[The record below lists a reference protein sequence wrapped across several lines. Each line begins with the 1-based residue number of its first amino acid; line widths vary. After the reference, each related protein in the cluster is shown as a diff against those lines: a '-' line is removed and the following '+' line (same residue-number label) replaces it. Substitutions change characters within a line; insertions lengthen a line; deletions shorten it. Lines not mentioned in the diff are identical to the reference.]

1 MKKTFL
7 LVMLPTKQS
16 IIGLDKPSNSLVL
29 IVDKKNG
36 FAETEDIKPQHL
48 YILSDEEIKEG
59 DWFIGETGIVKR
71 ANKIGK
77 NNAQIHTSDGYA
89 YFKNKSKK
97 IVATT
102 DTSLKTFIPELR
114 GELDEYT
121 YLPQLPE
128 SFIKAYVNSYNE
140 GKPITEVDLEVNE
153 STKYNM
159 DELHERHLN
168 GLPHNYNKP
177 LIKTRPDN
185 TVIIHRSKTY
195 TEQEVVEILTEFGCY
210 LGKKKTDSE
219 SYLRTY
225 KEVMRSAVIDWG
237 KETGKI

>member
-1 MKKTFL
+1 MKKTFKV
-7 LVMLPTKQS
+7 VMLPTNQKVNFACGLQPNGVLKYCS
-16 IIGLDKPSNSLVL
+16 SLSDLGIG
-29 IVDKKNG
+29 
-36 FAETEDIKPQHL
+36 KPQHL
-48 YILSDEEIKEG
+48 YIISDEEIKEC

-89 YFKNKSKK
+89 YFKHKSKK
-97 IVATT
+97 IIATT
-102 DTSLKTFIPELR
+102 DKSLGITDYRVSPVPNFCDMPRLH
-114 GELDEYT
+114 
-121 YLPQLPE
+121 E
-128 SFIKAYVNSYNE
+128 SFIQAFVKAYNE

-153 STKYNM
+153 STKYNI
-159 DELHERHLN
+159 DELRERHLN
-168 GLPHNYNKP
+168 GLPHTYNKP

-185 TVIIHRSKTY
+185 TVIIHRSKKY
-195 TEQEVVEILTEFGCY
+195 TEQELIEILTEFGCY

-225 KEVMRSAVIDWG
+225 KDVMRSAVIDWG